1 MNSYAYSYRRR
12 LVLLLAL
19 ALLCSG
25 ALADTR
31 FAPGALELEE
41 ERNIAAIPGDVA
53 EETEQDGDT
62 QARRNR
68 EFVIAPLPSRNPLMG
83 WTLSLPAMVLY
94 KPASA
99 SAEDS
104 TWITG
109 AAAFYAE
116 NESRGGGAF
125 HKMSLGGDRWRLMGA
140 AFRADLKYD
149 YFGIGGDPDTSI
161 PLDQS
166 MSLFLAEALRSVYPG
181 LYIGLRATLSTT
193 EVSLDL
199 PDDILPPG
207 VAPPELG
214 REFDLATM
222 APRIQY
228 DSRDNQFYPASG
240 SLLEGTLS
248 IGRDSFGSDVDYE
261 RYKFEYNHYRAPWS
275 KGVFAARAALEYV
288 GGDAPFFLY
297 PAFGSGADL
306 RGYQTGSYR
315 DRFLF
320 ATQAEYRHRVTP
332 RFGAVIF
339 AGVGTVAPDFGDW
352 GKTLGSV
359 GAGIRWVI
367 APKNNMSLRFDV
379 ARGRDD
385 TEFYVGIGEA
395 F

>member
-1 MNSYAYSYRRR
+1 MNSHARSYRRCP
-12 LVLLLAL
+12 VLLLAL
-19 ALLCSG
+19 VLPCSG
-25 ALADTR
+25 VLADSP
-31 FAPGALELEE
+31 FALGTLELDE
-41 ERNIAAIPGDVA
+41 ERNIAALPGDLA
-53 EETEQDGDT
+53 EEVDEDGGAE
-62 QARRNR
+62 ARRDR
-68 EFVIAPLPSRNPLMG
+68 EFVVAPLPSRNPLMG
-83 WTLSLPAMVLY
+83 WTLSLPVMMLY

-99 SAEDS
+99 SMEDS

-116 NESRGGGAF
+116 NRSRGGGAF
-125 HKMSLGGDRWRLMGA
+125 HKMSFGGDRWRLMGA
-140 AFRADLKYD
+140 AFKADLKYD
-149 YFGIGGDPDTSI
+149 YFGIGSDPDSSI

-166 MSLFLAEALRSVYPG
+166 MSLLLAEALRRIHPN
-181 LYIGLRATLSTT
+181 LYVGLRTTLSKT

-199 PDDILPPG
+199 PEDILPPG
-207 VAPPELG
+207 FTPPDLG
-214 REFDLATM
+214 QKFDLNTM
-222 APRIQY
+222 APRVQY

-248 IGRDSFGSDVDYE
+248 IGRKSFGSNVDYE
-261 RYKFEYNHYRAPWS
+261 RYKFEYNHYGALTS
-275 KGVFAARAALEYV
+275 NGVIAARAMLDYV

-332 RFGAVIF
+332 RIGAVVF
-339 AGVGTVAPDFGDW
+339 AGVGTVSPDFGDW

-367 APKNNMSLRFDV
+367 APKNNMSLRIDV